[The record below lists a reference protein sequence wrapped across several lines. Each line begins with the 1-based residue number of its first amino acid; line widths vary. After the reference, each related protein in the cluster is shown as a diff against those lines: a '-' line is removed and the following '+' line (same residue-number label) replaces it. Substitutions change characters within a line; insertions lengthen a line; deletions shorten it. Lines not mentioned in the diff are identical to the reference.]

1 MTLDQ
6 LVEKLRKIKGMGFV
20 LTHRVNDTGIGKTLE
35 DLLEIP
41 ENNFRLP
48 DVGDIELKAKRI
60 DSQSMLTI
68 ATKSPEPKGVN
79 KLLFEKLKYQDSF
92 GHFCLHSTVSG
103 VKLNNQGLRVALD
116 NGILRLENTA
126 GIEAYWPIST
136 FDDVLVSKSNK
147 ILLVFAETS
156 GERKT
161 ALEKFH
167 YTEAYLLSNL
177 NIDKFATAIQNDKL
191 KVDIRIGVYRS
202 GKNAGKYHDHGTGF
216 RIDKRNFLEL
226 FDSYEKLI

>member
-6 LVEKLRKIKGMGFV
+6 LVKKLKKIKKAGYI

-35 DLLEIP
+35 DLLDVP

-48 DVGDIELKAKRI
+48 DVGEIELKAKRI

-68 ATKSPEPKGVN
+68 ATKSPEPRGVN

-92 GHFCLHSTVSG
+92 GQFCLHSTISG
-103 VKLNNQGLRVALD
+103 SKLNNQGLKVSLD
-116 NGILRLENTA
+116 DGILRLENAA

-161 ALEKFH
+161 ASEKFH
-167 YTEAYLLSNL
+167 YIEAYLLSGL
-177 NIDKFATAIQNDKL
+177 NINKFTTAIQNDKL
-191 KVDIRIGVYRS
+191 KIDIRIGVYRS
-202 GKNAGKYHDHGTGF
+202 GKSAGKYHDHGTGF

-226 FDSYEKLI
+226 FDNYEKLI

>member
-1 MTLDQ
+1 MTLDD
-6 LVEKLRKIKGMGFV
+6 LIKRLKRIKEMGFV
-20 LTHRVNDTGIGKTLE
+20 PTHRTHDTGIGKTLE

-48 DVGDIELKAKRI
+48 DVGEIELKAKRV

-79 KLLFEKLKYQDSF
+79 RVLFDKLKYQDSF
-92 GHFCLHSTVSG
+92 GHYCLHTTVCGSRF
-103 VKLNNQGLRVALD
+103 NNQGLKISPVD
-116 NGILRLENTA
+116 KILRLQNKA
-126 GIEAYWPIST
+126 SIEAYWPMST

-147 ILLVFAETS
+147 ILLVFAETT

-161 ALEKFH
+161 ISEKFH
-167 YTEAYLLSNL
+167 YIEAYMLSNL
-177 NIDKFATAIQNDKL
+177 NINKFASAIQNDKL

-202 GKNAGKYHDHGTGF
+202 GKSVGKYHDHGTGF

-226 FDSYEKLI
+226 FDAYDQLI